1 MRHLPTILRQVRR
14 SFRQS
19 GLFVLCVALSLT
31 TLTAFSG
38 FSRSVSRALLD
49 DARTLHAADIIIRS
63 YDPIPPPLLQAIGR
77 LVDQQ
82 RIERARVH
90 EFYSVVR
97 APDGKTSVLSRLKV
111 VEPGYPF
118 YGRVA
123 LKSGRPFR
131 QVLASGAC
139 IVEQTLLDRTGLAVG
154 DQLTVGYTT
163 LTIQD
168 VVTAE
173 PDRPLD
179 LFAFGPRVFIHSSDL
194 EALGLMATGSR
205 IRHVVLLKVMDPL
218 QVDAIAARLKQAVPF
233 GEARIDTYLT
243 AGSMIKRFLDN
254 FLFFLKLVGL
264 FILILSGMGIQ
275 STLTALF
282 NEKQHTIAVMKT
294 VGATGRFISMH
305 FMLMV
310 LVLGAFGTGV
320 GILAGAAAQGGLA
333 WMLGPLLPEGLGLT
347 VSWTGVA
354 EAVILGFV
362 VVALFSFLPL
372 YRLKE
377 MRPMA
382 IFNRLPSAG
391 TRRWPYFLSGSLILV
406 FFLALVVW
414 HMRDLRFGFYFV
426 GAVAVLILAAALLAQ
441 LALWTMKRLPVRHL
455 VLRQA
460 IRGLF
465 RRGNA
470 TRAIMITLTVSLAVI
485 FGDHLIERNLNATFV
500 KSFPADAPN
509 AFFVDIQPD
518 QTEAFSA
525 AVGRPVQFYPI
536 VRARITAVNGEAID
550 HRREGSKRRDNLS
563 RVFNLTYR
571 EVLLDDESLIEGG
584 TLFRSDWAEPQVSV
598 MDTVVDMREMKIG
611 DRIRFKIQGVP
622 LTARISS
629 VRARDNRSLSPFF
642 YFVFPDAVL
651 AKAPQTL
658 FAALT
663 VAPELIG
670 SLQTSIVSR
679 FPNIS
684 VIDMSQTIGILA
696 RLMARLSAILRVFSL
711 FSILAGILI
720 LVSAVFATRA
730 ERIVES
736 VYYKILGAGGRFVFT
751 VFALENLLIGLLS
764 SLLALAMAQAGAW
777 WVCAIKFDIG
787 YRPFLPISLAMVGL
801 TVLLT
806 VTVGLTAS
814 RSIMAKKPVTYL
826 REQQNE

>member
-1 MRHLPTILRQVRR
+1 
-14 SFRQS
+14 
-19 GLFVLCVALSLT
+19 
-31 TLTAFSG
+31 
-38 FSRSVSRALLD
+38 
-49 DARTLHAADIIIRS
+49 
-63 YDPIPPPLLQAIGR
+63 
-77 LVDQQ
+77 
-82 RIERARVH
+82 
-90 EFYSVVR
+90 VV
-97 APDGKTSVLSRLKV
+97 
-111 VEPGYPF
+111 
-118 YGRVA
+118 
-123 LKSGRPFR
+123 
-131 QVLASGAC
+131 
-139 IVEQTLLDRTGLAVG
+139 
-154 DQLTVGYTT
+154 
-163 LTIQD
+163 
-168 VVTAE
+168 
-173 PDRPLD
+173 
-179 LFAFGPRVFIHSSDL
+179 
-194 EALGLMATGSR
+194 
-205 IRHVVLLKVMDPL
+205 
-218 QVDAIAARLKQAVPF
+218 
-233 GEARIDTYLT
+233 
-243 AGSMIKRFLDN
+243 KRFLDN

-264 FILILSGMGIQ
+264 FILIVSGMGIQ

-282 NEKQHTIAVMKT
+282 NEKQRTIAVMKT

-310 LVLGAFGTGV
+310 VLLGALGTGV

-333 WMLGPLLPEGLGLT
+333 WMLGSLLPEGLDLT

-354 EAVILGFV
+354 EAVVLGFV

-391 TRRWPYFLSGSLILV
+391 TRRWPYFLSGFLILV

-426 GAVAVLILAAALLAQ
+426 GAVAALILAAALLAQ

-455 VLRQA
+455 ALRQA

-536 VRARITAVNGEAID
+536 VRARITAVNGQAID

-571 EVLLDDESLIEGG
+571 EALLDDESLIEGG

>member
-806 VTVGLTAS
+806 VSVGLTAS